1 MIGALYSTVGIV
13 MAVSYLPQVIRLIK
27 AQTPCHEISMAS
39 WIIWNYTATVSL
51 LYSIYDL
58 NDTKL
63 TIVNIINVLF
73 INLIIWVTLYK
84 RRKYG
89 DIVMIS
95 EEDESLVQISDTV
108 EEVEEILEIDNNPP
122 RT

>member
-39 WIIWNYTATVSL
+39 WVIWNYTASVSL

-73 INLIIWVTLYK
+73 INLIIGVTLYK

-89 DIVMIS
+89 D
-95 EEDESLVQISDTV
+95 LVVISDQDDSLTQIYNTV
-108 EEVEEILEIDNNPP
+108 EEVEEVMDSEQSA
-122 RT
+122 